1 MRNRNINI
9 RLTEKELCM
18 IEQKSIKANMTK
30 TQFLIN
36 ACNSKPIVIIEG
48 LTDVAK
54 QIHFLNNNLNQ
65 LVILAHQGKINN
77 IELNPIREELNK
89 IWQFAYSLSERTPQ
103 HTA

>member
-1 MRNRNINI
+1 
-9 RLTEKELCM
+9 
-18 IEQKSIKANMTK
+18 MTK

-77 IELNPIREELNK
+77 VELNPIREELNK